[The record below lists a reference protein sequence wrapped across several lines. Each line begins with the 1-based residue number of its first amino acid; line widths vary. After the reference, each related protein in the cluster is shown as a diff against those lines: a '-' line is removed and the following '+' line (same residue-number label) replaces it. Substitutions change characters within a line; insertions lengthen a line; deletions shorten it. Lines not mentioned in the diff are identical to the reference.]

1 MTWILPGLSVWVIH
15 VIAEGIVK
23 VEGIYSFSHV
33 KGIYSYCQSERDI
46 LVYSNDLNMLWHSLI
61 FILIYFFSIVQE
73 LQQKANLAEPLA
85 SYLIKPVQRITKYQL
100 LMKDLLSCCEG
111 HIGEIKVFHL
121 VVCQSIIYVDGVK
134 CNMIRPY

>member
-1 MTWILPGLSVWVIH
+1 MTFSD
-15 VIAEGIVK
+15 
-23 VEGIYSFSHV
+23 IYTY
-33 KGIYSYCQSERDI
+33 I
-46 LVYSNDLNMLWHSLI
+46 
-61 FILIYFFSIVQE
+61 FFSIVQE
-73 LQQKANLAEPLA
+73 IQQKANLAEPLA